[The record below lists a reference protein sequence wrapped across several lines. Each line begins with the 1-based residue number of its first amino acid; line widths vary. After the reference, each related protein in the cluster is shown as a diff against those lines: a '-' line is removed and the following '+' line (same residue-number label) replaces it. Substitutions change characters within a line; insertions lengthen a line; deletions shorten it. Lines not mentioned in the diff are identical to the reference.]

1 MSRKTMQ
8 KKTVTKRFIRSALV
22 TLLKEQ
28 KLEAITVQQIVD
40 NALINRSTF
49 YLHYQDKYDLYNS
62 LVRELLEELNEVI
75 DKTTLYNLDK
85 LIKQSYEPN
94 EPLEITIQFLQHIEK
109 NNDLYSIL
117 ITDQAFQLQFA
128 TIISDAIYNGN
139 GLPRIITNHIAYGSI
154 GTILEWLTKDTPYSM
169 NYIAKLLSRL
179 AISEILEYRNLKID

>member
-1 MSRKTMQ
+1 MQ

-62 LVRELLEELNEVI
+62 LVRELTEELYEVI
-75 DKTTLYNLDK
+75 DKTTLYNLEK

-94 EPLEITIQFLQHIEK
+94 EPLDITVQFLQHIEK

-179 AISEILEYRNLKID
+179 AISEILEYKNLKID